1 MDDVQVRFRQVDI
14 DREMFPDLETAS
26 AYWHRRRQET
36 ARFAPSWQDIDL
48 LALPAWLIPRIC
60 VVDVVSEG
68 ADFRYR
74 FWGTG
79 VTGLHSYD
87 LTGRSVLDLVPAYYA
102 RCVWQ
107 QYRTVLDRRQPL
119 GFLTEMPKPNGLFTY
134 YAAVRMPLS
143 SDGVTIDRVMTAEDY
158 GNEREP
164 LRELFEEV
172 WRQHD
177 GGSGP

>member
-1 MDDVQVRFRQVDI
+1 MADPQVRFRQVDV
-14 DREMFPDLETAS
+14 DGETFPDLEAAS

-36 ARFAPSWQDIDL
+36 GRFAPSWRDIDL
-48 LALPAWLIPRIC
+48 LALPARLIPRIC
-60 VVDVVSEG
+60 VVDVMPEG
-68 ADFRYR
+68 PDFRYR

-107 QYRTVLDRRQPL
+107 QYRAVLDTRRPL
-119 GFLTEMPKPNGLFTY
+119 GFLTEMPKPNGLLTY
-134 YAAVRMPLS
+134 YAAIRMPLS
-143 SDGVTIDRVMTAEDY
+143 GDGETIDRVMTAEDY
-158 GNEREP
+158 GDEREP

-172 WRQHD
+172 WRQRE
-177 GGSGP
+177 SGAEP